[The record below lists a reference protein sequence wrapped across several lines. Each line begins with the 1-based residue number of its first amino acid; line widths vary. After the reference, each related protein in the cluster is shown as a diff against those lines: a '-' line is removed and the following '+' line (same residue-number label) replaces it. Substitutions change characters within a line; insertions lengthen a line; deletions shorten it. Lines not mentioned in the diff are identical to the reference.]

1 MAFNVAFD
9 VSAEAPWNGRSTPTI
24 SVLPALLPPPPVP
37 DLLHA
42 AVPATRVTAATAS
55 AVMRLVMLVLSVI
68 DGVPNVPDDSLLP
81 DLLAD
86 AQCRVSH
93 RRPPLCRRPPP
104 YGRRPTALDG
114 ECLTTTTRGEA
125 CLTPRLRC

>member
-1 MAFNVAFD
+1 MALKVALD

-24 SVLPALLPPPPVP
+24 NVFPALPPPPLLP

-68 DGVPNVPDDSLLP
+68 DGVKDVPDDSLLT
-81 DLLAD
+81 DLPAD

-104 YGRRPTALDG
+104 TGGGQPPSMAS
-114 ECLTTTTRGEA
+114 A
-125 CLTPRLRC
+125 